1 MDDEQPR
8 SEADAEVER
17 SGRRAFL
24 GIGATALAATTL
36 ASREAGAQGP
46 RRRADIGAVTDRLG
60 QQGQWR
66 STELRL
72 LRRITMGLTP
82 AEVTRI
88 GQLGFAAY
96 LEEQLNP
103 SSIDDT
109 ASEAVIQ
116 ARYPA
121 FYFTQAQL
129 LAKDSVFWDE
139 CSRPIM
145 RAVIERAVTSR
156 RQLEQR
162 MVEFWSDH
170 FNIPLSVPRVVDYRD
185 VIQRHALSTFG
196 DLVRASMRS
205 PAMLIYLDQVWNTKY
220 GINEN
225 YARELMELHTVGWDG
240 GYTQA
245 DVNNLARVLTGWTMD
260 SNRNFQ
266 YRADY
271 HDFTAKTV
279 MGQAFPA
286 RTPAGGTAGMDEAM
300 TFAEYLIHHP
310 ATARFVST
318 KLLRWFIRPD
328 PTPAQVTA
336 ATTAWTTSGGDIKAV
351 LRAIL
356 TPANVAA
363 APAKLKRPFHYYVS
377 VVRGSG
383 AVIDAWPDPT
393 QWDGVTGHLWDN
405 AHAPFSW
412 QTPDG
417 FPDKA
422 DYWAGLMV
430 NRWNAVSSVVG
441 NWSGA
446 TPGRYPRFLP
456 TLYTAVPSPAAV
468 VAEIDRRMFGG
479 EMSPPLRTELLA
491 VFGSSTTVNN
501 SQVTL
506 AVHLAACSPE
516 HQYY

>member
-1 MDDEQPR
+1 MTEDDNESPEGPDSR
-8 SEADAEVER
+8 AS
-17 SGRRAFL
+17 RRAFL
-24 GIGATALAATTL
+24 GMGAAAIATTAAATHGL
-36 ASREAGAQGP
+36 EAQQPP
-46 RRRADIGAVTDRLG
+46 RRRADIGSLTDRLG
-60 QQGQWR
+60 QQAHWR

-72 LRRITMGLTP
+72 LRRITMGITP
-82 AEVTRI
+82 AEVARI
-88 GQLGFAAY
+88 GQLGFTNF
-96 LEEQLNP
+96 LEEQLNAGA
-103 SSIDDT
+103 IDDT
-109 ASEAVIQ
+109 ATEAVLQ

-121 FYFTQAQL
+121 FYYTQAQL
-129 LAKDSVFWDE
+129 LARDSVFWDQ

-145 RAVIERAVTSR
+145 RAVIERAVTSP

-162 MVEFWSDH
+162 MVEFWADH
-170 FNIPLSVPRVVDYRD
+170 FNIPLSTPRVVDYRD
-185 VIQRHALSTFG
+185 VLQRYALSTFG
-196 DLVRASMRS
+196 ELVRASMRS
-205 PAMLIYLDQVWNTKY
+205 TAMLIYLDQVWNTKY

-240 GYTQA
+240 GYSQA
-245 DVNNLARVLTGWTMD
+245 DVHALARVLTGWTMD

-271 HDFTAKTV
+271 HDFGAKVV
-279 MGQAFPA
+279 MGQNFPA
-286 RTPAGGTAGMDEAM
+286 RPPAVGTAGMDEAM
-300 TFAEYLIHHP
+300 NFAEYLIRHP
-310 ATARFVST
+310 ATAQFVST
-318 KLLRWFIRPD
+318 KLLKWFIRPD

-336 ATTAWTTSGGDIKAV
+336 ATQAFTSSNGDIKTV

-356 TPANVAA
+356 TPANIAT

-377 VVRGSG
+377 VVRGTG
-383 AVIDAWPDPT
+383 AVIDAWPDAT

-430 NRWNAVSSVVG
+430 NRWNAVSSVLG
-441 NWSGA
+441 NWSGN
-446 TPGRYPRFLP
+446 TPGRYPRF
-456 TLYTAVPSPAAV
+456 VPSLYLGTPTPAGV
-468 VAEIDRRMFGG
+468 VAEIDRRMFAG

-491 VFGSSTTVNN
+491 SFGASTTANAT
-501 SQVTL
+501 QATL

-516 HQYY
+516 AQYY

>member
-1 MDDEQPR
+1 MTDDE
-8 SEADAEVER
+8 SEMTEGPEV
-17 SGRRAFL
+17 SQGRRVFL
-24 GIGATALAATTL
+24 GMGAAALAATAVT
-36 ASREAGAQGP
+36 SREGAAQQPP
-46 RRRADIGAVTDRLG
+46 RRRADIGSVTDRLG
-60 QQGQWR
+60 QQAHWR

-82 AEVTRI
+82 FEVTRI
-88 GQLGFAAY
+88 GQLGFTNF

-103 SSIDDT
+103 TSIDDT
-109 ASEAVIQ
+109 ASESVLQ

-121 FYFTQAQL
+121 YYYTQAQL
-129 LAKDSVFWDE
+129 LARDSVFWDE

-145 RAVIERAVTSR
+145 RTVIERAITSR

-162 MVEFWSDH
+162 MVEFWADH
-170 FNIPLSVPRVVDYRD
+170 FNIPLSTPRVVDYRD
-185 VIQRHALSTFG
+185 VIHRYALSTFG

-240 GYTQA
+240 GYTQG
-245 DVNNLARVLTGWTMD
+245 DVNALARVLTGWTMD

-271 HDFTAKTV
+271 HDFTAKVV
-279 MGQAFPA
+279 MGQVFPA
-286 RTPAGGTAGMDEAM
+286 RPPAAGTAGMDEAM
-300 TFAEYLIHHP
+300 NFAEFLIHHP
-310 ATARFVST
+310 ATARFVAT

-336 ATTAWTTSGGDIKAV
+336 ATNAFTTSNGDIKTV

-356 TPANVAA
+356 TPANIAT

-383 AVIDAWPDPT
+383 AVVDAWPDPA

-430 NRWNAVSSVVG
+430 NRWNAVSSVLG
-441 NWSGA
+441 NWSGT
-446 TPGRYPRFLP
+446 TPGRYPRFNPALFLTTP
-456 TLYTAVPSPAAV
+456 TPQGV
-468 VAEIDRRMFGG
+468 VTEIDRRMFGG
-479 EMSPPLRTELLA
+479 EMSLPLRSELLSL
-491 VFGSSTTVNN
+491 FGSSTTANAT
-501 SQVTL
+501 QATL

-516 HQYY
+516 AQYY